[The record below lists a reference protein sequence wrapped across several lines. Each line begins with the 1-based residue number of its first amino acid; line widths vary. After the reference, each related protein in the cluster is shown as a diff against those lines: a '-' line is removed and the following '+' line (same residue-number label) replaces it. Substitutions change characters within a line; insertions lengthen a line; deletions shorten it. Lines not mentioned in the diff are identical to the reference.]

1 MVGGPPATAASP
13 APRPGGHLD
22 ENGRGTVPGG
32 TAGEGLV
39 RDHSEYV
46 VSILSQPAT
55 ELRLI
60 WDLGNIHLASKGA
73 TDIGSG
79 VGLWRLTGRLNDSAR
94 PTGEENRDLSC
105 TYCDIR

>member
-1 MVGGPPATAASP
+1 MVGGPPATAVSP

-79 VGLWRLTGRLNDSAR
+79 VGLCARPLNDSAR
-94 PTGEENRDLSC
+94 PTGKENHDLSC
-105 TYCDIR
+105 TYSDIK